1 MSSHSQAGT
10 SKGIAR
16 VFGKTAEGLIRR
28 AVGVGGPTCVF
39 SRPDCA
45 PGRRTHPPGKAA
57 PAMGTMALV
66 LVFSLPPAMAKAD
79 TVPLPSHTC
88 PGVVHAVTARP
99 PAGTSGFLGPEFIHD
114 TITRDPAYW
123 DLLERVSPDTLGA
136 VIQHLQD
143 YGTRHT
149 SSVQAL
155 HAGRWIVKRLV
166 GYGYSD
172 TLMQQIKIG
181 DKVHLAPRNVIATK
195 EGITRPE
202 FRIVIGGHY
211 DSITFGEAVPPE
223 IEAPGADDNASGTAG
238 TMEIARLVRD
248 MELDA
253 TVQFVLFG
261 AHEEGLYGSLEFARN
276 LVDEGMPQDKLF
288 YINLD
293 MIANADSKKPWKVTV
308 YTDDRS
314 EPLAVLM
321 ERILKSYT
329 DLLPLRAGN
338 RYADQT
344 SFQQQG
350 YPAIFMHEADFS
362 PNYHSRRDLLIH
374 LEMDYEAEVV
384 KAVLAMVLHLAL
396 IADPPENLRACGT
409 EAGGLRLDWD
419 HSPDAD
425 LTGYQVELLDGQRR
439 LINKHA
445 TTDNFLTLN
454 RSETSSVSWVRVKAE
469 DVLGESDPSE
479 AVFVGGGGFVVR
491 GATPNPAANECAFD
505 IFIPDSGDRPVPP
518 MRIFDASGRLVRSFP
533 LSQGSQT
540 LRWDIS
546 SDSGE
551 SLPSGVYLF
560 VIEIEGAGSKTGKIM
575 VVR

>member
-1 MSSHSQAGT
+1 MSFR
-10 SKGIAR
+10 SKVGALGGIAR
-16 VFGKTAEGLIRR
+16 VANMTAEDLVGRAGGLGLSVGAFGR
-28 AVGVGGPTCVF
+28 ATG
-39 SRPDCA
+39 
-45 PGRRTHPPGKAA
+45 
-57 PAMGTMALV
+57 ALV
-66 LVFSLPPAMAKAD
+66 AFSALMLSLPPAPATA
-79 TVPLPSHTC
+79 VPP
-88 PGVVHAVTARP
+88 PP
-99 PAGTSGFLGPEFIHD
+99 PAQAPPGTDGPGPPSLSSGFLGPEFIHE
-114 TITRDPAYW
+114 TITLDPTYL
-123 DLLERVSPDTLGA
+123 DILDDVSPDTLGA

-166 GYGYSD
+166 SYGYSD

-195 EGITRPE
+195 EGTTRPQ

-211 DSITFGEAVPPE
+211 DSITFGESVPPE

-238 TMEIARLVRD
+238 TMEIARLVKD

-276 LVDEGMPQDKLF
+276 LDDDGVPQDKLF
-288 YINLD
+288 FINLD
-293 MIANADSKKPWKVTV
+293 MIGNADSKKPWKVTV
-308 YTDDRS
+308 YTDARS
-314 EPLAVLM
+314 EPLAELM
-321 ERILKSYT
+321 ERVVLSYT

-344 SFQQQG
+344 SFQQHG

-396 IADPPENLRACGT
+396 VADPPDNPRACGT
-409 EAGGLRLDWD
+409 STGGLRLDWD
-419 HSPDAD
+419 HSKDAD
-425 LTGYQVELLDGQRR
+425 LTGYQVELLDGQGR
-439 LINKHA
+439 LIEKRA

-454 RSETSSVSWVRVKAE
+454 HSEASSVEWVRVRAE
-469 DVLGESDPSE
+469 DVLGESEPSE
-479 AVFVGGGGFVVR
+479 PVFVGGGGLVVR
-491 GATPNPAANECAFD
+491 GATPNPAATECAFD
-505 IFIPDSGDRPVPP
+505 VFIPGSGDRPVPP
-518 MRIFDASGRLVRSFP
+518 MRILDASARLVRSIP
-533 LSQGSQT
+533 LSLGSQT

-546 SDSGE
+546 SDGGE
-551 SLPSGVYLF
+551 SLPSGVYFF
-560 VIEIEGAGSKTGKIM
+560 VVEIEGAASETGKIM